1 MAHYYSWTGLPR
13 ARKSTLWKQCG
24 IILTAKAIKS
34 SQEPKKSFES
44 FKMQPSRNSDGFNI
58 LGSFSTSDFF
68 LFLVIHENIFFIYSC
83 KFTWINLPLG
93 WKNRFR
99 KQLEIGDDFP
109 RWLAVQLISIDFIIT
124 NYNRLNHCSPHA
136 GRGKYTPLCVLV
148 LCLGHTAWMSAR

>member
-1 MAHYYSWTGLPR
+1 MDWPPQSS
-13 ARKSTLWKQCG
+13 K
-24 IILTAKAIKS
+24 INIMKAMWDHLDSEGNKS

-83 KFTWINLPLG
+83 KFTLINLPLG
-93 WKNRFR
+93 WKKRFR

>member
-93 WKNRFR
+93 WKKRFR
-99 KQLEIGDDFP
+99 KQLEIGDDLLFSWYP
-109 RWLAVQLISIDFIIT
+109 SISLLLTIIDWIIVLLMLGVGNTLRCVFWFCALATQHEWVRA
-124 NYNRLNHCSPHA
+124 NP
-136 GRGKYTPLCVLV
+136 
-148 LCLGHTAWMSAR
+148 